1 MLKMESS
8 LLWTDPWRD
17 DLLSNTFLE
26 LCSFAKSKAISV
38 STAISQQLQLHQVF
52 HMPLL
57 VVAHEQL
64 QELNLLL
71 EAIEVEDNNDVW
83 YTCSN
88 SNCYSSSLVSKKLI
102 GEHHVH
108 TMHNWMWSPFANQ
121 RTWFF

>member
-38 STAISQQLQLHQVF
+38 STATSQQQQLHQVF
-52 HMPLL
+52 HLHLL

-71 EAIEVEDNNDVW
+71 EAEVEDNNDVW

-88 SNCYSSSLVSKKLI
+88 SNCYSSSLVYKKLI

>member
-1 MLKMESS
+1 M
-8 LLWTDPWRD
+8 
-17 DLLSNTFLE
+17 LSNTFLE

-88 SNCYSSSLVSKKLI
+88 SNCNSSSLVYKKLI
-102 GEHHVH
+102 GEQHVH
-108 TMHNWMWSPFANQ
+108 TMHNWIWESFC
-121 RTWFF
+121 